1 MNFGARRRQRGS
13 LIIAALLLFTIL
25 LVLGLGLMS
34 SQASRMRAARAQFE
48 ATQARQLALAA
59 WQDARVKLG
68 TDILFPPQGVR
79 ESFSYSEDVLD
90 GDGKFVGTYT
100 VMIDVRY
107 GQAVRDMSGNLTQG
121 LYSITCI
128 GKVGDRGF
136 EPRAERII
144 RYELDLDTFKV
155 LRVEDEGSL

>member
-1 MNFGARRRQRGS
+1 MSRRAQHGS

-34 SQASRMRAARAQFE
+34 SQSARMRAARAQ
-48 ATQARQLALAA
+48 ADSVQARQLALAA

-79 ESFSYSEDVLD
+79 ESFAYSEDVLD
-90 GDGKFVGTYT
+90 GEGNFVGTYN
-100 VMIDVRY
+100 VVIDVRY
-107 GQAVRDMSGNLTQG
+107 SSTVRDVDGKLTQG
-121 LYSITCI
+121 LYSVTCI

-136 EPRAERII
+136 EPRAERTI
-144 RYELDLDTFKV
+144 RYELDMNSFLV
-155 LRVEDEGSL
+155 MRVEDEGSL